1 MTFEEIKQRILNA
14 EKLHIKKFKESL
26 KQAGLSHVLQYCF
39 PRFHIHDKRKVYSY
53 TVELL
58 FDIEYNEY
66 LYWEGKNLISVN
78 PETGEKGIVI
88 NNSYKGILIYQS
100 ESALLTLEGDPTIV
114 TDLPAAEIRDIL
126 ENEKL
131 VIQDYFSPLYYT
143 EEPIPPQKSPMA
155 DKTLNP
161 VQMFINGQEMDFRT
175 VLYDEFYYKKYFE
188 DKEIHQF
195 ELNIELNDFNERM
208 QPKYAELL
216 NELIADDLLVNENYA
231 LELFENLTEYPSY
244 KDILDD
250 TLDMKEKMNFLDPF
264 FISQILNEYLWKN
277 STGNTSWIIREV
289 LYFNKNEDKII
300 IKGNA
305 QRIID

>member
-26 KQAGLSHVLQYCF
+26 KQAGLPHVLQYCF
-39 PRFHIHDKRKVYSY
+39 PRFHINDKRKVYSY

-66 LYWEGKNLISVN
+66 LYWEGKHLISVN

-114 TDLPAAEIRDIL
+114 TDLPVAEIRDIL

-131 VIQDYFSPLYYT
+131 VNQDYFSPLYYT
-143 EEPIPPQKSPMA
+143 EEPIPPQKSPMV

-161 VQMFINGQEMDFRT
+161 LQLFINDQEVDPRT
-175 VLYDEFYYKKYFE
+175 ILYDEFYYRKYIGG
-188 DKEIHQF
+188 KEIYPF
-195 ELNIELNDFNERM
+195 ELYIDLNDFNERM

-264 FISQILNEYLWKN
+264 LISQIFNEYFWKN
-277 STGNTSWIIREV
+277 NKDTWCWIIREV
-289 LYFNKNEDKII
+289 LYFNKNGDKII
-300 IKGNA
+300 MKGNA
-305 QRIID
+305 QRID

>member
-26 KQAGLSHVLQYCF
+26 KQAGLPYVLQYCF
-39 PRFHIHDKRKVYSY
+39 PRFHINDKRKVYSY

-66 LYWEGKNLISVN
+66 LYWEGKHLISVN

-143 EEPIPPQKSPMA
+143 EEPIPPQKSPMV

-161 VQMFINGQEMDFRT
+161 LQLFINDQEVDPRT
-175 VLYDEFYYKKYFE
+175 ILYDEFYYRKYIGG
-188 DKEIHQF
+188 KEIYPF
-195 ELNIELNDFNERM
+195 ELYIDLNDFNERM

-264 FISQILNEYLWKN
+264 LISQIFNEYFWKN
-277 STGNTSWIIREV
+277 NKDTWCWIIREV
-289 LYFNKNEDKII
+289 LYFNKNGDKII
-300 IKGNA
+300 MKGNA
-305 QRIID
+305 QRID

>member
-39 PRFHIHDKRKVYSY
+39 PHFHINDKRKVYSY

-66 LYWEGKNLISVN
+66 LYWEGKHLISVN
-78 PETGEKGIVI
+78 PETGEKGILI
-88 NNSYKGILIYQS
+88 DYSYEAILIYQS
-100 ESALLTLEGDPTIV
+100 ESPLPTLEDDPTII

-126 ENEKL
+126 KTKKL
-131 VIQDYFSPLYYT
+131 VIQEYFSPLYYI
-143 EEPIPPQKSPMA
+143 EEPVPPQKYPMP

-161 VQMFINGQEMDFRT
+161 LQLFINDQETDPCT
-175 VLYDEFYYKKYFE
+175 ILYDEFYYRKYSE
-188 DKEIHQF
+188 SKEIRPF
-195 ELNIELNDFNERM
+195 ELHIELNDFNERM

-216 NELIADDLLVNENYA
+216 NELMADDLLVNENYA

-244 KDILDD
+244 EDILGD

-264 FISQILNEYLWKN
+264 FISQIFNEYFW
-277 STGNTSWIIREV
+277 GNNRDNWSWVIREV
-289 LYFNKNEDKII
+289 FYFNKNEDKII

-305 QRIID
+305 QRVD

>member
-26 KQAGLSHVLQYCF
+26 KQAGLPHVLQYCF
-39 PRFHIHDKRKVYSY
+39 PRFHINDKRKVYSY

-66 LYWEGKNLISVN
+66 LYWEGKHLISVN

-143 EEPIPPQKSPMA
+143 EEPIPPQKSPMV

-161 VQMFINGQEMDFRT
+161 LQLFINDQEVDPRT
-175 VLYDEFYYKKYFE
+175 ILYDEFYYRKYIGG
-188 DKEIHQF
+188 KEIYPF
-195 ELNIELNDFNERM
+195 ELYIDLNDFNERM

-264 FISQILNEYLWKN
+264 LISQIFNEYFWKN
-277 STGNTSWIIREV
+277 NKDTWCWIIREV
-289 LYFNKNEDKII
+289 LYFNKNGDKII

-305 QRIID
+305 QRID

>member
-66 LYWEGKNLISVN
+66 LYWEDKNLISVN

-88 NNSYKGILIYQS
+88 NNSYKAILIYQS
-100 ESALLTLEGDPTIV
+100 ESALLAMEGDPTIV

-126 ENEKL
+126 KNKKL

-143 EEPIPPQKSPMA
+143 EEPVPPQKYPMP

-161 VQMFINGQEMDFRT
+161 VQLFVNGQEADSHT
-175 VLYDEFYYKKYFE
+175 VLYDEFYYRRYIE
-188 DKEIHQF
+188 GKEIYPF
-195 ELNIELNDFNERM
+195 ELHIELNNFNQRI
-208 QPKYAELL
+208 QPKYAKLL

-264 FISQILNEYLWKN
+264 LISQIFNEYFWENNKDN
-277 STGNTSWIIREV
+277 WRWIIREV
-289 LYFNKNEDKII
+289 LYFNKNGDKII
-300 IKGNA
+300 MKGNA
-305 QRIID
+305 QRID

>member
-26 KQAGLSHVLQYCF
+26 KQAGLPHVLQYCF
-39 PRFHIHDKRKVYSY
+39 PRFHINDKRKVYSY

-66 LYWEGKNLISVN
+66 LYWEGKHLISVN

-143 EEPIPPQKSPMA
+143 EEPIPPQKSPMV

-161 VQMFINGQEMDFRT
+161 LQLFINDQEVDPRT
-175 VLYDEFYYKKYFE
+175 ILYDEFYYRKYIGG
-188 DKEIHQF
+188 KEIYPF
-195 ELNIELNDFNERM
+195 ELYIDLNDFNERM

-264 FISQILNEYLWKN
+264 LISQIFNEYFWKN
-277 STGNTSWIIREV
+277 NKDTWCWIIREV
-289 LYFNKNEDKII
+289 LYFNKNGDKII
-300 IKGNA
+300 MKGNA
-305 QRIID
+305 QRID